1 VVYWKLEIGNTL
13 SKLFTFCFLS
23 YSSYVID
30 FREVTLDDF
39 WMLDLTKCEKWIC
52 IQEGSMHC
60 QLWKGVQSDN
70 DESYVSGGGTTEM
83 YESDSSDEVDIKEST
98 FEEMDKDK
106 NDADGN
112 DDKKKKKNKKTGEK
126 SRKSK
131 KGGMREEIERLKE
144 QYGLDGIEQTPQ
156 IGEDLTAFYSRTA
169 LYWNDKAIRA
179 LTERRESEAMTDKEL
194 RRAGFSLAQERF
206 LELKPVLDRLYELSQ
221 LEEEIRV
228 KKEKKRTKKQYDK

>member
-1 VVYWKLEIGNTL
+1 M
-13 SKLFTFCFLS
+13 KLFTFCFLN
-23 YSSYVID
+23 YLSYVID

-60 QLWKGVQSDN
+60 QIWKGVQSDN

-83 YESDSSDEVDIKEST
+83 DESDSSDEDDIKEST
-98 FEEMDKDK
+98 FEEMDKGK
-106 NDADGN
+106 NDTDGN
-112 DDKKKKKNKKTGEK
+112 DKKKKKSGEK
-126 SRKSK
+126 SRKSD

-179 LTERRESEAMTDKEL
+179 LRERRESETMTDKEL

-221 LEEEIRV
+221 LEEEVRV
-228 KKEKKRTKKQYDK
+228 KKEKTRAKKQYNK